1 MVKLRQSNGKVTA
14 KLRQSYSKV
23 MAKLQQSYGKE
34 VESIGCDLSYLAL
47 FQTMKECSRWVP
59 RKTALSSP
67 VTRSYCLCG
76 PDRPL
81 QALGHREHS
90 SGYRVIG

>member
-1 MVKLRQSNGKVTA
+1 MAKLQQCYNKVTTKLQQSYSKVTAKLRQSYGKVTA

-47 FQTMKECSRWVP
+47 FQMMKECSRWVRLP
-59 RKTALSSP
+59 SA
-67 VTRSYCLCG
+67 RSA
-76 PDRPL
+76 RPS
-81 QALGHREHS
+81 Q
-90 SGYRVIG
+90 RVAT

>member
-1 MVKLRQSNGKVTA
+1 MGKLRQNYGKVTAKLRQSNGKVMA

-47 FQTMKECSRWVP
+47 FQMMKECSRWVRVP
-59 RKTALSSP
+59 SA
-67 VTRSYCLCG
+67 
-76 PDRPL
+76 RPS
-81 QALGHREHS
+81 Q
-90 SGYRVIG
+90 RVAT